1 MTVPSPLQSET
12 VILTCGNR
20 SEPARHSCRTAALRI
35 IVHGPE
41 PPGGRWKD
49 WAKGGTYQRQL
60 PFSFIFGKPVYLASE
75 RTLIGMTGCFE
86 SGARGL
92 ALTCQMQVDGKDA
105 AMQRTSVGV

>member
-49 WAKGGTYQRQL
+49 WAKGCTYQRQL

-75 RTLIGMTGCFE
+75 RTLIGK
-86 SGARGL
+86 
-92 ALTCQMQVDGKDA
+92 V
-105 AMQRTSVGV
+105 